1 MLLYRKC
8 VHIQLN
14 VPVLHKQSIKCST
27 QDISFIF
34 NQYTLPYLAG
44 MKFITISSEYI
55 LHTSGTALK
64 ILGYRFIE
72 LNESVFI
79 ILPWL
84 VLSYSFLSVLR
95 YQLYTVFL
103 LRWKY
108 YSNSDTVKQVEY
120 FERTLYRIMVLNYEL
135 YSIIGTRIFFHAS
148 KDLPAHFRR
157 WYLLPAGNIN
167 EVKSYPASTE
177 EQRGAHKFT
186 VHIRYKGLLQWP

>member
-1 MLLYRKC
+1 MQYSGYFL
-8 VHIQLN
+8 HIQPIYSTILGRN
-14 VPVLHKQSIKCST
+14 EIHKYQFWIH
-27 QDISFIF
+27 IAHLR
-34 NQYTLPYLAG
+34 YRV
-44 MKFITISSEYI
+44 
-55 LHTSGTALK
+55 K

-79 ILPWL
+79 SLPWL